1 MRNKRMGT
9 ALITGASSGIGA
21 AFARRLASQGHDLI
35 IVARRAERLHA
46 LATEVQHQHGILAEV
61 VVADLARLA
70 DIERV
75 EQRIADS
82 ATVELLINNAGFGTV
97 GTFSE
102 ANLDRQLDMI
112 WVHVIACVRLSRAA
126 LPGMIARGHGAIIN
140 VSSPAA
146 FFPTPGNVTYSAT
159 KAYVKA
165 FSEALA
171 AELTGTGVQVQVL
184 CPGFTSTEFHATP
197 EYQRLDV
204 RSRIP
209 KGFWMSADDVVAA
222 SLRALRRGQL
232 VCIPGL
238 NNRLLIALGQIL
250 ALIGL
255 TPILTKQFVRRFP
268 ALIAAP
274 SPRTSD
280 RRI

>member
-1 MRNKRMGT
+1 M
-9 ALITGASSGIGA
+9 ITGASSGIGA
-21 AFARRLASQGHDLI
+21 AFARRLASQGYDLI
-35 IVARRAERLHA
+35 LVARRADRLRA
-46 LATEVQHQHGILAEV
+46 LAAEV
-61 VVADLARLA
+61 RHQNGVVAEVIIADLAQLA

-97 GTFSE
+97 GMFSV
-102 ANLDRQLDMI
+102 ANLDRQLEMI

-126 LPGMIARGHGAIIN
+126 LPGMLARGHGAIIN

-184 CPGFTSTEFHATP
+184 CPNFTRTEFHATP
-197 EYQRLDV
+197 EYQALDV
-204 RSRIP
+204 RSHIP
-209 KGFWMSADDVVAA
+209 NGFWMSADAVVAA
-222 SLRALRRGQL
+222 SLRALRRRQL
-232 VCIPGL
+232 ICIPGFT
-238 NNRLLIALGQIL
+238 NRLLIVLGQIL
-250 ALIGL
+250 GL
-255 TPILTKQFVRRFP
+255 FGLGPILAKLLMRRFP
-268 ALIAAP
+268 TLIAAP
-274 SPRTSD
+274 SASTAEGGCDGP
-280 RRI
+280 

>member
-1 MRNKRMGT
+1 VRNKGMRT

-21 AFARRLASQGHDLI
+21 AFARRLASQGYDLI
-35 IVARRAERLHA
+35 LVARRADRLHA
-46 LATEVQHQHGILAEV
+46 LAAEVQDQYGVVAEV
-61 VVADLARLA
+61 AVADLAQPA
-70 DIERV
+70 DIELV

-82 ATVELLINNAGFGTV
+82 ATVELLINNAGFGTL
-97 GTFSE
+97 GAFSE
-102 ANLDRQLDMI
+102 IDLKRQIDMI
-112 WVHVIACVRLSRAA
+112 WVHVIASVCLSRAA

-159 KAYVKA
+159 KAYVKT

-171 AELTGTGVQVQVL
+171 AELSGSGVQVQVL
-184 CPGFTSTEFHATP
+184 CPGFTSTEFHVTP
-197 EYQRLDV
+197 EYEGLDV

-222 SLRALRRGQL
+222 SLSALRGRQL
-232 VCIPGL
+232 ICIPGF
-238 NNRLLIALGQIL
+238 NNRMLITLGQIL
-250 ALIGL
+250 GLIGL
-255 TPILTKQFVRRFP
+255 SPLLAKQFARRFP

-274 SPRTSD
+274 GANTSD

>member
-1 MRNKRMGT
+1 MRS
-9 ALITGASSGIGA
+9 AVITGASGGIGA
-21 AFARRLASQGHDLI
+21 AFARHLASQGYDLLL
-35 IVARRAERLHA
+35 VARRAERLQA
-46 LATEVQHQHGILAEV
+46 LCAEVRHQHGVHVEV

-75 EQRIADS
+75 EQRIAAS
-82 ATVELLINNAGFGTV
+82 ATIELLINNAGFGTV

-102 ANLDRQLDMI
+102 IDLKRQIDMI
-112 WVHVIACVRLSRAA
+112 SVHVIASVRLSRAA

-159 KAYVKA
+159 KAYVKT

-171 AELTGTGVQVQVL
+171 VELTDTGVQVQVL
-184 CPGFTSTEFHATP
+184 CPGFTITEFHATP
-197 EYQRLDV
+197 EYERLDV

-209 KGFWMSADDVVAA
+209 KGLWMSADDVAAA

-232 VCIPGL
+232 ICIPGF
-238 NNRLLIALGQIL
+238 NNRVLIALGQIL
-250 ALIGL
+250 GLIGL
-255 TPILTKQFVRRFP
+255 FPMLAKLFVRRFP
-268 ALIAAP
+268 ARIIAP
-274 SPRTSD
+274 SASTSD